1 MRDSMKRRTILLI
14 LGCLLAGWLLADET
28 VDLATV
34 WKIKDEGLNRSQVMD
49 TLSFLTDVY
58 GPRLTGSPNIKNA
71 QEWTQKKL
79 KEWGLVNV
87 HLEGYPFGKGWVLEH
102 LSAEMLEPAYSP
114 LIAWPKSWTL
124 GTQGPVTGGAVLVN
138 IQNENDF
145 EKYRGKLKG
154 MFVLTQAEREVTAIT
169 SAPAKRYSDE
179 DLKEISTAPQP
190 GARRSFP
197 AGTQPNIELQ
207 RKINNFYQSEGVAA
221 LLEPGRGDGG
231 TLFVTTAR
239 QRNTG
244 EPSPVANLVM
254 AVEHYNRIVRILQK
268 KIPVQL
274 RLDVQTR
281 LLDADLNAY
290 NVIGEIPGSDK
301 KNELVM
307 VGAHFDSH
315 HAGTGAT
322 DNAAGSAVAMEVVR
336 ILKAIEARPRRTIR
350 IALWSGEEQG
360 LRGSAAYV
368 AEHFASRPRNDA
380 ASRSDAPSP
389 ESTDSPQT
397 PAPAA
402 GGGRFGQPSGPL
414 QLKPEYANF
423 SAYFNLDNGT
433 GKIRGIYLQGNEEAR
448 PIFTAWMEPFRDMGM
463 TVLSIRNT
471 SGTDHL
477 SFDGV
482 GLPGFQFV
490 QDPVEYDTRTHHSNM
505 DVYDRIQKGD
515 VMQASVIMAS
525 FVWNAATRD
534 QKFPRKPLPRDQ
546 VILQPKP

>member
-1 MRDSMKRRTILLI
+1 MKRKATLLI
-14 LGCLLAGWLLADET
+14 LGCVIVGWLLADEA
-28 VDLATV
+28 VDLGVV

-71 QEWTQKKL
+71 QEWAQKKL

-87 HLEGYPFGKGWVLEH
+87 HLEGYPFGKGWALEH

-114 LIAWPKSWTL
+114 LIVWPKSWTA
-124 GTQGPVTGGAVLVN
+124 GTSGPVTAGAIVVS
-138 IQNENDF
+138 IQNESDF

-154 MFVLTQAEREVTAIT
+154 MFVLTQPEREVTAILA
-169 SAPAKRYSDE
+169 APSKRYNDE
-179 DLKEISTAPQP
+179 DLKEISTASLTGGRRNAAVQQP
-190 GARRSFP
+190 SVEF
-197 AGTQPNIELQ
+197 Q
-207 RKINNFYQSEGVAA
+207 RKLNDFYLSEGVAA

-231 TLFVTTAR
+231 TVFVASAR

-244 EPSPVANLVM
+244 EASPVASLVV
-254 AVEHYNRIVRILQK
+254 AVEHYNRLVRILQK
-268 KIPVQL
+268 KMPVRL
-274 RLDVQTR
+274 RIDVQTR
-281 LLDADLNAY
+281 ILDTDLNAY
-290 NVIGEIPGSDK
+290 NVVGEIPGGDK

-322 DNAAGSAVAMEVVR
+322 DNAAGSAVAMEVMR
-336 ILKAIEARPRRTIR
+336 ILKAIEAHPRRTIR

-368 AEHFASRPRNDA
+368 GEHFASRPRNEGTTGGGPAGPDAAREGSPDSSQPSDA
-380 ASRSDAPSP
+380 ASNQRRQAV
-389 ESTDSPQT
+389 
-397 PAPAA
+397 PA
-402 GGGRFGQPSGPL
+402 GPL

-463 TVLSIRNT
+463 TTLSIRNT
-471 SGTDHL
+471 FGTDHL

-482 GLPGFQFV
+482 GLPGFQFI

-515 VMQASVIMAS
+515 MMQASVIMAS
-525 FVWNAATRD
+525 FVWNAATRE